1 MVRIEDLRRIN
12 LLKDM
17 PENLLALLLCLIVLA
32 VLILT
37 ADSTPRFIYQGF

>member
-1 MVRIEDLRRIN
+1 MKRWWNR
-12 LLKDM
+12 
-17 PENLLALLLCLIVLA
+17 ENLLALFLCLIVLA